1 MDETAY
7 ELKRGKNVWLHEQ
20 LASVASEVFG
30 VDSSEKV
37 PQEGL
42 RTGERSAIYR
52 ADVCNL
58 AEFLQSRPICPDV
71 IVAGELIEHLPN
83 PLAFLQSLR
92 THSCL
97 QNKTLL
103 LTTPNATALHNCLIA
118 LTKRESTHPDH
129 LTILSYKTLSTL
141 FRRSGFTQ
149 WQLIPYYAS
158 FTEMKQRVS
167 PVSRPLVRLCERVI
181 NGAER
186 IFPLMSFGWIAHIN
200 L

>member
-7 ELKRGKNVWLHEQ
+7 ELKRGKNVWLHEE
-20 LASVASEVFG
+20 LAKVAAEVFG

-37 PQEGL
+37 PREGL
-42 RTGERSAIYR
+42 RTGDHSAIYR
-52 ADVCNL
+52 GDVCNL
-58 AEFLQSRPICPDV
+58 AGFLDSRPIPPDV

-92 THSCL
+92 AQNAL
-97 QNKTLL
+97 RNKTFL

-141 FRRSGFTQ
+141 CRRAGFPE
-149 WQLIPYYAS
+149 WRLIPYYS
-158 FTEMKQRVS
+158 RFTEMKERVS
-167 PVSRPLVRLCERVI
+167 AVGRPLVGGCEKLI
-181 NGAER
+181 NAAER
-186 IFPLMSFGWIAHIN
+186 IFPLLSFGWIAHITV
-200 L
+200 